1 MEQSKIFSFLVK
13 LNLVDDDN
21 WNKYFSKYCDF
32 KFSRNKI
39 TGLINIKI
47 LINQILPPDILFG
60 FIENLELV
68 DKTVSFNIEYNY
80 QNFLMDDV
88 IKYLIFFTRK
98 FLNNKTNKK
107 DCENLINILEYN
119 LKINKPIIENN
130 TICINYLEKKQFDCI
145 NKYLEKLNFFI
156 KQHGFNNYE
165 LICMEDKKILNTII
179 EHKKNINEKI
189 KEKTTIKQ
197 PQSTDSSLSYKFKKN
212 ISGEITKLSDLFVEM
227 KMANVEGE
235 IFKIE
240 TILTK
245 NGFQIFKFYITDY
258 TDSILLKV
266 LFGKKVNQAVL
277 DKLKIGTWIKAK
289 ISIQTDL
296 YENSEITGL
305 IEEVTVIEKPKKFK
319 RSDDEKI
326 KRIEL
331 INHTNMTA
339 FEGLINIEEVFSFS
353 KKMGYKAVAIT
364 DKFNCQNFPEFYNE
378 SKKYP
383 EIKPIYGVQLDKT
396 NKEIVVVKNS
406 NNVNLND
413 ACYVVLDIETTGL
426 SPYYDKIIEFGAIK
440 YYKGTI
446 IDRVQFFINPE
457 QEINEKIY
465 SLTRISNNELDGAI
479 KIGEALIKIKEF
491 VKDCVLIAHNGIKFD
506 FPFLNCKLEQ
516 ENMELLTNPVIDTL
530 QISRAVNEQISG
542 HSLGIIAR
550 KYKINYNELEAH
562 RADKDAEYLLEVWKK
577 MVDILD
583 FKGVKTIDDLNSKL
597 QNNFLKSRNRG
608 NLITVY
614 CKSQEEIKK
623 LYELVS
629 ISLTE
634 NYYGGPKVY
643 LENFSKFQNS
653 FLITN
658 SATEGDV
665 FEAAMNS
672 TNKELD
678 EIIKNNY
685 DFITIASPF
694 CFLHEIERGVY
705 KKEWIENAIKR
716 IIDISKKYNKKVV
729 ATSDTYYLNEIDEI
743 YFRVY
748 VNAKIIGGKRHRLF
762 KYNDSN
768 LVLPKFHFRTTSELK
783 KEFAFL
789 NDEKLINEIVVENTN
804 YIENLIEKNIKP
816 IKENLH
822 SPYIEGASDKLKKLI
837 YERAYHFFGKQIND
851 LVKAR
856 IDREINSIIDNGY
869 AIVYWFSHLLVN
881 QSIKDGYLVGSRG
894 SVGSSITAWLINITE
909 VNPLEPHYIC
919 KNCFYFNFVKNVE
932 SGFDLPEINCPN
944 CGLKIFGNGH
954 NIPFETFMGFK
965 GDKIP
970 DIDLNFSALYQTKA
984 HEFIRNMFG
993 KERVFRA
1000 GTINTIA
1007 EKTAYGYVKT
1017 YFEENNKENVRNA
1030 EILRI
1035 AKKCENVKR
1044 TTGQHPGGIVVIPH
1058 ENNVYDFTPFN
1069 YPADDTS
1076 QDWYT
1081 THLAFE
1087 SLHDSLLKFDILG
1100 HDNPTILKFLSEW
1113 TKINPDDIPNHD
1125 EKVMDLFN
1133 STNSLNIKNP
1143 SVNKILKVGSSGI
1156 PEFGTNFVKE
1166 MLLIT
1171 KPKKFSDLIRI
1182 SGLAHGTNVWND
1194 NAKYL
1199 IEEKGLK
1206 ISDVISCRDDIMS
1219 YLISKGIESSTAFK
1233 IMEDVRKGKGL
1244 KDDYIKVLNDNKIPD
1259 WYIDS
1264 CNKISYLFPK
1274 AHATAY
1280 VIMAWKIA
1288 WFKIHYPLYFYASYF
1303 SIRIDVF
1310 DIKTILRG
1318 QDELISKINS
1328 TKEKLLNPKTKKLV
1342 KNKEIDLIPI
1352 YELALE
1358 LLARGFEFS
1367 PIDLKKSQ
1375 ATDFLVEGNKL
1386 IPPFSAIDGL
1396 GETVANSIVK
1406 AREEKMF
1413 TSKEDIKK
1421 RTKITTAHLKSLI
1434 DLEIISSL
1442 DDDDQIS
1449 LFNYN

>member
-1 MEQSKIFSFLVK
+1 
-13 LNLVDDDN
+13 
-21 WNKYFSKYCDF
+21 
-32 KFSRNKI
+32 
-39 TGLINIKI
+39 
-47 LINQILPPDILFG
+47 
-60 FIENLELV
+60 
-68 DKTVSFNIEYNY
+68 
-80 QNFLMDDV
+80 
-88 IKYLIFFTRK
+88 
-98 FLNNKTNKK
+98 
-107 DCENLINILEYN
+107 
-119 LKINKPIIENN
+119 
-130 TICINYLEKKQFDCI
+130 
-145 NKYLEKLNFFI
+145 
-156 KQHGFNNYE
+156 
-165 LICMEDKKILNTII
+165 
-179 EHKKNINEKI
+179 
-189 KEKTTIKQ
+189 
-197 PQSTDSSLSYKFKKN
+197 
-212 ISGEITKLSDLFVEM
+212 
-227 KMANVEGE
+227 
-235 IFKIE
+235 
-240 TILTK
+240 
-245 NGFQIFKFYITDY
+245 
-258 TDSILLKV
+258 
-266 LFGKKVNQAVL
+266 
-277 DKLKIGTWIKAK
+277 
-289 ISIQTDL
+289 
-296 YENSEITGL
+296 
-305 IEEVTVIEKPKKFK
+305 
-319 RSDDEKI
+319 
-326 KRIEL
+326 
-331 INHTNMTA
+331 HTNMTA
-339 FEGLINIEEVFSFS
+339 FEGLININEIFCFS
-353 KKMGYKAVAIT
+353 KEMGYKSVAIT
-364 DKFNCQNFPEFYNE
+364 DKFNCQNFPEFFNE
-378 SKKYP
+378 AKKYP
-383 EIKPIYGVQLDKT
+383 ELKPIYGVQMDKIS
-396 NKEIVVVKNS
+396 KDIMVVKNPIDAG
-406 NNVNLND
+406 LNEV
-413 ACYVVLDIETTGL
+413 CYVLFDIETTGL

-440 YYKGTI
+440 YHKGLV
-446 IDRVQFFINPE
+446 IDRIQFFIDPE
-457 QEINEKIY
+457 EKINEKIY
-465 SLTRISNNELDGAI
+465 SLTRISNNDLDGAI
-479 KIGEALIKIKEF
+479 KIKEALIKIKEF
-491 VKDCVLIAHNGIKFD
+491 FSDSVLIAHNGIKFD
-506 FPFLNCKLEQ
+506 LPFLNCKLEQ
-516 ENMELLTNPVIDTL
+516 EGMDQINNTLIDTL

-562 RADKDAEYLLEVWKK
+562 RADKDAEYLLEIWKK
-577 MVDILD
+577 MLEIIS
-583 FKGVKTIDDLNSKL
+583 FKSITTIQDLNLKL
-597 QNNFLKSRNRG
+597 QNSFLKSRNRG

-614 CKSQEEIKK
+614 CKTQEDIKK
-623 LYELVS
+623 LYELIS

-643 LENFSKFQNS
+643 LENFLKFKNS
-653 FLITN
+653 FLVTN

-672 TNKELD
+672 TNKELE

-685 DFITIASPF
+685 DFITIASPL
-694 CFLHEIERGVY
+694 CFLHEIEREVY
-705 KKEWIENAIKR
+705 KKDWIEHAIKR
-716 IIDISKKYNKKVV
+716 IIDFSKKYNKKVV
-729 ATSDTYYLNEIDEI
+729 ATSDTYYLNEFDEI

-768 LVLPKFHFRTTSELK
+768 LVLPKFHFRTTTELK
-783 KEFAFL
+783 KEFDFL
-789 NDEKLINEIVVENTN
+789 NDENLINEIVVDNSN
-804 YIENLIEKNIKP
+804 YIESLIEKNIKP
-816 IKENLH
+816 IKESLH
-822 SPYIEGASDKLKKLI
+822 SPHIEGASTKLKNLI
-837 YERAYHFFGKQIND
+837 YERAYQFFGKEMND
-851 LVKAR
+851 IVKAR
-856 IDREINSIIDNGY
+856 IDREISSVIDNGY
-869 AIVYWFSHLLVN
+869 SMVYWFSHLLVN

-909 VNPLEPHYIC
+909 VNPLEPHYVC
-919 KNCFYFNFVKNVE
+919 KKCFYFQFVPSVE
-932 SGFDLPEINCPN
+932 SGFDLPEIICPN
-944 CGLKIFGNGH
+944 CKNKIFGNGH

-970 DIDLNFSALYQTKA
+970 DIDLNFSALYQTRA
-984 HEFIRNMFG
+984 HEFIKNMFG

-1017 YFEENNKENVRNA
+1017 YFEDNNKQNVRNA

-1035 AKKCENVKR
+1035 ARKCENVKR

-1058 ENNVYDFTPFN
+1058 ENDVFDFTPFN
-1069 YPADDTS
+1069 YPADDTT
-1076 QDWYT
+1076 QDWFT

-1113 TKINPDDIPNHD
+1113 TNVNPDKIPNHD
-1125 EKVMDLFN
+1125 EKVMSLFN
-1133 STNSLNIKNP
+1133 STNSLEIKNP
-1143 SVNKILKVGSSGI
+1143 NVTKILKVGSSGI

-1219 YLISKGIESSTAFK
+1219 YLINKGIESSIAFK

-1244 KDDYIKVLNDNKIPD
+1244 KEDYIKILTDNKIPD
-1259 WYIDS
+1259 WYIES

-1310 DIKTILRG
+1310 DIKTILKG
-1318 QDELISKINS
+1318 QDELINKINS
-1328 TKEKLLNPKTKKLV
+1328 IKEKLLNPKTKSLV

-1396 GETVANSIVK
+1396 GETVATSIVK

-1421 RTKITTAHLKSLI
+1421 RTKVTTAHLKSLI

-1449 LFNYN
+1449 LFSYD